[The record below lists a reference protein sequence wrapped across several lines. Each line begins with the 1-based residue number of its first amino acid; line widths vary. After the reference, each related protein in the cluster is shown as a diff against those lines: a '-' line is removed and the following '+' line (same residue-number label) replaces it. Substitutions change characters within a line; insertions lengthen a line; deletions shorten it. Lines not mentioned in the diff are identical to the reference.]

1 LIIWL
6 ILKFI
11 GATIPVSL
19 DDQAFRARLWLE
31 WLTWL
36 LLAASCCYL
45 IGSLLAYGMGEPL
58 SGHAFIHPMR
68 MQPPFADLRY
78 VAANAECGVDLN
90 DYYAGRVVGCDPSGR
105 TYPFDYPPMS
115 IWLGRFLHVQGSHV
129 PLIAISS
136 GLVLILCIVLGLKS
150 CLGASWQ
157 WRLLSSGV
165 LMGYPLQQVLER
177 GNLDVLLLLFFL
189 LLAYLFSLR
198 VNSSLLGLANAGL
211 AALISFLL
219 VSLKLYPIFG
229 LAALLVQKSL
239 GRSLRFA
246 TTARMFFLDKFAVLF
261 GSALGLMATFPFLKG
276 MNTVAKEGGLKSHG
290 LLAFGYL
297 NNSLIDTFG
306 HDSARV
312 LIKLLFL
319 IKLAFL
325 LIGFYLVWK
334 TKLYEALKRC
344 WQLCAPQASI
354 FSQNLFVMMSATWL
368 GCYVTTINI
377 DYRLLFLV
385 PWLGLLARV
394 PFMSS
399 SSPQQ
404 IWLAAGLIVSLLIVF
419 WVPLLQWGYSD
430 FGRRLITLAE
440 PLTEFA
446 LIPLCAASL
455 AFLLIQHTWSTFR
468 A

>member
-1 LIIWL
+1 MD
-6 ILKFI
+6 
-11 GATIPVSL
+11 GQT
-19 DDQAFRARLWLE
+19 FRARPWLE

-45 IGSLLAYGMGEPL
+45 VISLLAYGMGEPL

-78 VAANAECGVDLN
+78 LAANAECGVDLN

-177 GNLDVLLLLFFL
+177 GHLDVFLLLFFL
-189 LLAYLFSLR
+189 LLAYLLSLR
-198 VNSSLLGLANAGL
+198 FKSSLVGLMNAGV

-229 LAALLVQKSL
+229 LAALLVQRSL
-239 GRSLRFA
+239 GRSSGFA
-246 TTARMFFLDKFAVLF
+246 ATRIFFLDKFAVLF
-261 GSALGLMATFPFLKG
+261 GSVLGLVATFPFLKG
-276 MNTVAKEGGLKSHG
+276 MNTVAKEGGLRSHG
-290 LLAFGYL
+290 LLAFGYI
-297 NNSLIDTFG
+297 NNTLVDAFG
-306 HDSARV
+306 LDSARI
-312 LIKLLFL
+312 LIKVLLL
-319 IKLAFL
+319 IKLASL
-325 LIGFYLVWK
+325 LLGLYLAWK
-334 TKLYEALKRC
+334 SRLHEALMRC
-344 WQLCAPQASI
+344 WQSCAPQASI
-354 FSQNLFVMMSATWL
+354 FSQNLFVMMSAVWL
-368 GCYVTTINI
+368 GCYVTTVNI
-377 DYRLLFLV
+377 DYRFLFLV

-394 PFMSS
+394 ASVSS
-399 SSPQQ
+399 SSLQQ
-404 IWLAAGLIVSLLIVF
+404 KRWSAGLIVSLLVVF

-430 FGRRLITLAE
+430 FGLRLVALAE
-440 PLTEFA
+440 PLTEFV

-455 AFLLIQHTWSTFR
+455 ACLLIQHTWSMLR